1 MTWNIEI
8 DTDRVA
14 LNVMIRNEDEY
25 QEASKRLD
33 DETLRL
39 EQHRARLKEAGLNDD
54 EIKCVIDSLASSHL
68 QLREEVEAYERLKR
82 GEFEVLDNLRG
93 LGHLLIT
100 SRIAQGL
107 TQRELARRLG
117 VHETQVSRDERNE
130 YFGITLERAAKI
142 LDALSVRLRTQVAIE
157 PLQPFPV
164 AQAS

>member
-1 MTWNIEI
+1 
-8 DTDRVA
+8 
-14 LNVMIRNEDEY
+14 MIRNEAEY

-33 DETLRL
+33 EETQRL
-39 EQHRARLKEAGLNDD
+39 EQHRARLKETGLNDE
-54 EIKCVIDSLASSHL
+54 EIKRVIDPLASFHL
-68 QLREEVEAYERLKR
+68 QLREEVDAYERLKR
-82 GEFEVLDNLRG
+82 GEFEELDNLRG

-142 LDALSVRLRTQVAIE
+142 LDALSVRLRSRVAIE
-157 PLQPFPV
+157 PLPPSPV